1 MKYIARILLAVTLTG
16 TGVSRAQTTSTNAES
31 AARIAIAAAAGV
43 SRELA
48 AATPSNNPASP
59 ALSEAFTSPDA
70 RQRFLA
76 VEQFARLP
84 EAEQAERLPDFYTQL
99 PTRSL
104 SMWIEGILS
113 SSPHNILD
121 RYQKGDAYDGNTGR
135 WALQLADAA
144 PAMTAEQVA
153 DNLKDRMWL
162 DIAAR
167 ARALWVLK
175 QHPNIT
181 SNLIAADLELRNTN
195 AVQRA
200 TATILAL
207 ELKTFTPRLLTI
219 WMANDELS
227 ESVWATL
234 LFLRDPALV
243 KPLLERVKQDPKF
256 LIRCAGLFQG
266 TFYDQPADPVL
277 LKLLDSPDPEIRYQA
292 AYALEECRDSRLAEP
307 AVRLAG
313 DTNSEPRFVAA
324 HIVARLPEA
333 SFKEV
338 RSGLLPLLSDKDEH
352 VRYYALLSFGQRK
365 DLAAGPVILEALR
378 RDQFAEQY
386 KVWVMQA
393 MSALSGNTWNYYSHE
408 WGPARP
414 GNQTAI
420 AQFEAWLKKRQAAAK
435 AGE

>member
-1 MKYIARILLAVTLTG
+1 MKIITRLLLFLALLLLAVVL
-16 TGVSRAQTTSTNAES
+16 RAASGPVATES
-31 AARIAIAAAAGV
+31 DARAAAAEN
-43 SRELA
+43 STLA
-48 AATPSNNPASP
+48 RPA
-59 ALSEAFTSPDA
+59 SPDA
-70 RQRFLA
+70 RDGFLA
-76 VEQFARLP
+76 IERFARLP
-84 EAEQAERLPDFYTQL
+84 EAEQAKRLPEFYIQL

-104 SMWIEGILS
+104 SMFVEGILS

-121 RYQKGDAYDGNTGR
+121 RRPNGDAYDGNTAH
-135 WALQLADAA
+135 WSQQLADAA
-144 PAMTAEQVA
+144 SDMTAEQVA
-153 DNLKDRMWL
+153 DKLNDRMWL
-162 DIAAR
+162 DVAAR

-175 QHPNIT
+175 QHPAIT
-181 SNLIAADLELRNTN
+181 SNLIAADLEMRDTN

-207 ELKTFTPRLLTI
+207 ELKTFTPRLLSI

-227 ESVWATL
+227 ESVWPTL
-234 LFLRDPALV
+234 LFLRDPAMV
-243 KPLLERVKQDPKF
+243 KPLLERVSQDPKF

-266 TFYDQPADPVL
+266 TLYGQPADPVL
-277 LKLLDSPDPEIRYQA
+277 LKLLDSPDPEIRYNA
-292 AYALEECRDSRLAEP
+292 AYALEECRDSRLAQP

-313 DTNSEPRFVAA
+313 DTNSESRFVAA
-324 HIVARLPEA
+324 QMVARLPDA

-338 RSGLLPLLSDKDEH
+338 RAGLLPLLSDKDEH
-352 VRYYALLSFGQRK
+352 VRYYALPSFGQRK

-378 RDQFAEQY
+378 RDQFAEQN

-414 GNQTAI
+414 GNQQAI
-420 AQFEAWLKKRQAAAK
+420 AQFEAWLKKRQSATK

>member
-1 MKYIARILLAVTLTG
+1 MKNITNILLVVTMMG
-16 TGVSRAQTTSTNAES
+16 TVVSRAQTTSTNAES

-144 PAMTAEQVA
+144 PAMTVEQVA

-167 ARALWVLK
+167 ARALWV
-175 QHPNIT
+175 
-181 SNLIAADLELRNTN
+181 
-195 AVQRA
+195 
-200 TATILAL
+200 
-207 ELKTFTPRLLTI
+207 
-219 WMANDELS
+219 
-227 ESVWATL
+227 
-234 LFLRDPALV
+234 
-243 KPLLERVKQDPKF
+243 
-256 LIRCAGLFQG
+256 
-266 TFYDQPADPVL
+266 
-277 LKLLDSPDPEIRYQA
+277 
-292 AYALEECRDSRLAEP
+292 
-307 AVRLAG
+307 
-313 DTNSEPRFVAA
+313 
-324 HIVARLPEA
+324 
-333 SFKEV
+333 
-338 RSGLLPLLSDKDEH
+338 
-352 VRYYALLSFGQRK
+352 
-365 DLAAGPVILEALR
+365 
-378 RDQFAEQY
+378 
-386 KVWVMQA
+386 
-393 MSALSGNTWNYYSHE
+393 
-408 WGPARP
+408 
-414 GNQTAI
+414 
-420 AQFEAWLKKRQAAAK
+420 
-435 AGE
+435 

>member
-1 MKYIARILLAVTLTG
+1 MKTCARLLLFLALPLLAVAL
-16 TGVSRAQTTSTNAES
+16 RAASGPAATES
-31 AARIAIAAAAGV
+31 DVRAAAAEN
-43 SRELA
+43 STFTRLA
-48 AATPSNNPASP
+48 SA
-59 ALSEAFTSPDA
+59 DA
-70 RQRFLA
+70 RESFLA
-76 VEQFARLP
+76 IEQFARLP
-84 EAEQAERLPDFYTQL
+84 EAEQAKRLPDFYTQL

-135 WALQLADAA
+135 WAQQLAEAA
-144 PAMTAEQVA
+144 PTMTAEQVA
-153 DNLKDRMWL
+153 DKLEGRIWL

-175 QHPNIT
+175 QHPDIT
-181 SNLIAADLELRNTN
+181 SNLIAADLETRDTN

-200 TATILAL
+200 ATTILAL
-207 ELKTFTPRLLTI
+207 ELKTFTPRLLNI

-227 ESVWATL
+227 ESVWPTL
-234 LFLRDPALV
+234 LFLRDPAMV
-243 KPLLERVKQDPKF
+243 KPLLERVSKDPKF
-256 LIRCAGLFQG
+256 LIRCADLFQG
-266 TFYDQPADPVL
+266 TFYEQPADPVL
-277 LKLLDSPDPEIRYQA
+277 LKLLDSPDPEIRYHA
-292 AYALEECRDSRLAEP
+292 AYALEECRDSRLAQP

-313 DTNSEPRFVAA
+313 ETNSESRFAA
-324 HIVARLPEA
+324 AQMVARLPEA

-338 RSGLLPLLSDKDEH
+338 RAGLLPLLSDKNEH

-378 RDQFAEQY
+378 RDQLAEQY

-393 MSALSGNTWNYYSHE
+393 MSALSGSTWNYYSHE

-420 AQFEAWLKKRQAAAK
+420 AQFEAWLKKRQAATK

>member
-1 MKYIARILLAVTLTG
+1 MKTCARLLLFLALPLLAVAL
-16 TGVSRAQTTSTNAES
+16 RAASGPAATES
-31 AARIAIAAAAGV
+31 DVRAAAAEN
-43 SRELA
+43 STFTRLA
-48 AATPSNNPASP
+48 SA
-59 ALSEAFTSPDA
+59 DA
-70 RQRFLA
+70 RESFLA
-76 VEQFARLP
+76 IEQFARLP
-84 EAEQAERLPDFYTQL
+84 EAEQAKRLPDFYTQL

-135 WALQLADAA
+135 WAQQLAEAA
-144 PAMTAEQVA
+144 PTMTAEQVA
-153 DNLKDRMWL
+153 DKLEGRIWL

-175 QHPNIT
+175 QHPDIT
-181 SNLIAADLELRNTN
+181 SNLIAADLETRDTN

-200 TATILAL
+200 ATTILAL
-207 ELKTFTPRLLTI
+207 ELKTFTPRLLNI

-227 ESVWATL
+227 ESAWPTL
-234 LFLRDPALV
+234 LFLRDPAMV
-243 KPLLERVKQDPKF
+243 KPLLERVNQDPKF

-292 AYALEECRDSRLAEP
+292 AYALEECRDSRLARP
-307 AVRLAG
+307 VVRLAG
-313 DTNSEPRFVAA
+313 DTNSESRFAA
-324 HIVARLPEA
+324 AQMVARLPEA

-338 RSGLLPLLSDKDEH
+338 RAGLLPLLSDKDEH

-378 RDQFAEQY
+378 RDQLAEQN

-408 WGPARP
+408 WGSARP
-414 GNQTAI
+414 GNEKAI
-420 AQFEAWLKKRQAAAK
+420 AQFEAWLKKQQPTTK